1 METLSVSFQNTVRMK
16 QSMVLVQIV
25 IPSGMGIAM
34 PKSQKTRLTNAIS
47 AKIIRI
53 AVYKRFPKL

>member
-16 QSMVLVQIV
+16 QTMVLVHNV
-25 IPSGMGIAM
+25 IPCGMGIAM
-34 PKSQKTRLTNAIS
+34 PLSQKTGLINALS

-53 AVYKRFPKL
+53 AV